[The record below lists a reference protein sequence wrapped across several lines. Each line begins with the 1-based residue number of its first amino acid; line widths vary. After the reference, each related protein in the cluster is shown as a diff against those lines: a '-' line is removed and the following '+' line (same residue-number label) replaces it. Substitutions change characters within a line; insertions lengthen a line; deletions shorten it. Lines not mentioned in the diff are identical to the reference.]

1 MKRIASVGLLL
12 AAHWLFFYGSIKA
25 SNVSI
30 GVVCLSL
37 MSFFTALFEPLIN
50 RHRVSWREM
59 LFSLLGVLGIFL
71 IFNFD
76 TRYRAGIGMGVV
88 SSALAS
94 LFTICNK
101 KVSAG
106 YPASTMLLYEMGG
119 GFLGLICILP
129 VYLYFFPVASIL
141 PAMNDWIYLLLFA
154 SVCTVWLYILQIQ
167 VLKQISAFTFNLTYN
182 LEPIYSIIGA
192 MILFGEARDLNFSFY
207 IGLGLIFMSVVLQSL
222 NVLMQ
227 NKKFT
232 PYIYVKWKR

>member
-1 MKRIASVGLLL
+1 
-12 AAHWLFFYGSIKA
+12 
-25 SNVSI
+25 
-30 GVVCLSL
+30 

-106 YPASTMLLYEMGG
+106 YPASTMLLY
-119 GFLGLICILP
+119 
-129 VYLYFFPVASIL
+129 
-141 PAMNDWIYLLLFA
+141 DWIYLLLFA

>member
-1 MKRIASVGLLL
+1 
-12 AAHWLFFYGSIKA
+12 
-25 SNVSI
+25 
-30 GVVCLSL
+30 

-119 GFLGLICILP
+119 GFLGLKIEKKEEILDKEIED
-129 VYLYFFPVASIL
+129 LIQERQAARKAKDFKRADEIRDELLKKGIIL
-141 PAMNDWIYLLLFA
+141 KD
-154 SVCTVWLYILQIQ
+154 TR
-167 VLKQISAFTFNLTYN
+167 
-182 LEPIYSIIGA
+182 EG
-192 MILFGEARDLNFSFY
+192 
-207 IGLGLIFMSVVLQSL
+207 
-222 NVLMQ
+222 
-227 NKKFT
+227 
-232 PYIYVKWKR
+232 VKWQRA